1 MSKQKENLEKH
12 VQDKQI
18 GESNYSRSKQNKV
31 RETIKLPNYKRELEK
46 YKRKTSKLWFVLNNG
61 KLNPTVNKRNFY
73 LNSLLL

>member
-46 YKRKTSKLWFVLNNG
+46 
-61 KLNPTVNKRNFY
+61 
-73 LNSLLL
+73 